1 MRDVEELI
9 NDHIA
14 NQQAGTAERSKLK
27 LLVPPV
33 GTFFTPLMLQDAF
46 TYQDSRRFISSR
58 CFVPPSFNDIRL
70 ILNTAQVMSLVRG
83 GPIELMTFDGDVTL
97 YDDGESLAPES
108 AVIRR
113 ILMLMSKGIKIGI
126 VTAAGYLEARK
137 YYSRLHGLLD
147 AIHASQLL
155 PPELKKNIVVM
166 GGESNYLFRYSGS
179 SPDRLIPVQRH
190 EWLLDDMKLW
200 SEEDIIELLDIAE
213 SALTGSIETMR
224 LDAQIVRK
232 ERGVGMVPS
241 PGQRF
246 AREQLEETVLLAQ
259 KILARL
265 ACTTAWIASPTETV
279 ALLDEISELDQLM
292 ELKRK

>member
-14 NQQAGTAERSKLK
+14 NQKAGTAERSKLK
-27 LLVPPV
+27 LLVPTV
-33 GTFFTPLMLQDAF
+33 GTFFTPLLLQDAF
-46 TYQDSRRFISSR
+46 MYQDSRRFISSR
-58 CFVPPSFNDIRL
+58 CFVPPSFNDVRL
-70 ILNTAQVMSLVRG
+70 ILNTAQIMSLVRG

-113 ILMLMSKGIKIGI
+113 ILTLMSKGINVGI
-126 VTAAGYLEARK
+126 VTAAGYLEAMK

-147 AIHASQLL
+147 AIHASQLPL
-155 PPELKKNIVVM
+155 ELKEKIVVM
-166 GGESNYLFRYSGS
+166 GGESNYLFRYSSS
-179 SPDRLIPVQRH
+179 SPDRLIPVPRH

-200 SEEDIIELLDIAE
+200 SEEDINELLDTAE
-213 SALTGSIETMR
+213 SALKGSIETMH
-224 LDAQIVRK
+224 LDAQIIRK

-246 AREQLEETVLLAQ
+246 AREQLEETVLLTQ
-259 KILARL
+259 KILVRAGLVIDRL
-265 ACTTAWIASPTETV
+265 S
-279 ALLDEISELDQLM
+279 S
-292 ELKRK
+292 